1 MKTIYIARHAKSSWR
16 NTQIIDVDR
25 PLKSSGIIALQKIA
39 ERLKE
44 SEPELDAIYTSPAVR
59 AAHTALIHARYL
71 NFPENRIEIRNSI
84 YRQGKEGIYE
94 LVKSVENNL
103 NAIMVVG
110 HDPSLTHFINDFL
123 TIPLEKMQTSSVMK
137 IELNAENWSQ
147 IRFAEVKQLIYFND
161 KQFLTSFFTLSF

>member
-123 TIPLEKMQTSSVMK
+123 TIPLEKM
-137 IELNAENWSQ
+137 
-147 IRFAEVKQLIYFND
+147 
-161 KQFLTSFFTLSF
+161 

>member
-59 AAHTALIHARYL
+59 AAHTTLIHARYL
-71 NFPENRIEIRNSI
+71 NFPELKLEIQFI
-84 YRQGKEGIYE
+84 AKAKK
-94 LVKSVENNL
+94 VF
-103 NAIMVVG
+103 M
-110 HDPSLTHFINDFL
+110 SL
-123 TIPLEKMQTSSVMK
+123 
-137 IELNAENWSQ
+137 
-147 IRFAEVKQLIYFND
+147 
-161 KQFLTSFFTLSF
+161 